1 MSKVLF
7 KLDPNPTFDALV
19 AIPVPGGSKAD
30 VKFTFKHRSKTE
42 LEDFLSTNKDMD
54 DTTLV
59 KSIADG
65 WELDDEFND
74 ENIGRLLNNYIGAG
88 SAIYVKYLEE
98 LYQAKRLN

>member
-19 AIPVPGGSKAD
+19 AIPMHGGGTAD

-42 LEDFLSTNKDMD
+42 LEEFLSTNKDMD
-54 DTTLV
+54 DLTLV
-59 KSIADG
+59 KSIATG
-65 WELDDEFND
+65 WELEDEFSD
-74 ENIGRLLNNYIGAG
+74 ENIQELLNNYIGAG

>member
-42 LEDFLSTNKDMD
+42 LEEFLSSNQSMD
-54 DTTLV
+54 DTALV
-59 KSIADG
+59 NSIATG

-88 SAIYVKYLEE
+88 MAIYTKYLEE